1 MLEIYAISYT
11 LDSMITMFLNAG
23 ENNDAETISNGE
35 FQDEANTHQVNIG
48 MNKLESKTI
57 EFGGLDTTLSSR
69 CDKPVLGQE
78 PPVIGNRA
86 ESKMLLE
93 AAKEIVSLIH
103 KDYKGAD
110 RRKPPI
116 NNHVPRH

>member
-1 MLEIYAISYT
+1 
-11 LDSMITMFLNAG
+11 MFLNAG
-23 ENNDAETISNGE
+23 ETNNADA
-35 FQDEANTHQVNIG
+35 HQVIG
-48 MNKLESKTI
+48 MNKLEPKTI
-57 EFGGLDTTLSSR
+57 EFA
-69 CDKPVLGQE
+69 DKTVSEE
-78 PPVIGNRA
+78 PPVTGNRA

-116 NNHVPRH
+116 NNNVPRH